1 MAQSFETSCFNG
13 VCWLSLRFRFFAL
26 HPTTVVRIT
35 SLRHAREPIPAASD
49 EFEALRQRTR
59 ARRVRESRAE
69 EGQEALCEL
78 WVRHIRLTCCS
89 RARGG
94 RDGSA
99 RGSVRRFLADRLQTF
114 PSSPSASPP
123 AHRTAAFIASDRP
136 RSERDRI
143 VLAPMSGRPQ
153 GRRCGLTP
161 DDGVAHAEAPS
172 SQVATLPRTFTL
184 RGPLPARSQLVVSSP
199 LAPQTLPSSKYRLT
213 EHRPAR
219 GVRPD
224 QRGG

>member
-1 MAQSFETSCFNG
+1 MRGSRSPPRATNSKPYGRERGLDGCASQSRGGAGSP
-13 VCWLSLRFRFFAL
+13 LRTLGQTYSTDMLQSGAWRTRMV
-26 HPTTVVRIT
+26 PP
-35 SLRHAREPIPAASD
+35 EGASD
-49 EFEALRQRTR
+49 DF
-59 ARRVRESRAE
+59 S
-69 EGQEALCEL
+69 
-78 WVRHIRLTCCS
+78 
-89 RARGG
+89 
-94 RDGSA
+94 
-99 RGSVRRFLADRLQTF
+99 ADRLQTF

-123 AHRTAAFIASDRP
+123 VHRTAAFIAPDRP

-143 VLAPMSGRPQ
+143 VLAPMSGRLQ